1 MIPLNLFFAGIVR
14 SLDTVAVRA
23 AMRVL
28 GAVVLFCILFGT
40 VRGAELPGSEA
51 KNTEPPV
58 SAPDAGSTSAGAAVQ
73 TAGLPDEPSSPAGV
87 LVEDAT
93 QFEEQ
98 IKERDDV
105 GTKLWMQGD
114 RESAERTFADALSL
128 NAPMAAKRELLLRMV
143 QLYQNADDPL
153 RAIAVMEKFLQTFPE
168 DREHPQLLIRLGLL
182 YRETGAFSAATAR
195 FYQVLNS
202 TLRLAAENLE
212 ASRRVA
218 TKARLEI
225 ADTYMTQGLL
235 EEAQKFYGLLQLLD
249 LEPADRERVQFRGGQ
264 LQHARKLWQPAEREL
279 GAFLT
284 SFPESSFAAEA
295 RYLRAKALKELGRKD
310 EAVQEVIALLRGQD
324 HATDPA
330 LARSVAYWKRRTGNE
345 LANTFYEQGDI
356 LGALAIYQ
364 ALARASEEP
373 SWRWPAVYQVGL
385 CFERL
390 HLPERAA
397 EAYKVIVAPDPAPAA
412 DVSLSDTLVSLQGM
426 AQWRLDHLDWIEQ
439 FENKLQVLTAGK
451 PVDA

>member
-1 MIPLNLFFAGIVR
+1 VVAPATAEGETAGHPT
-14 SLDTVAVRA
+14 DAV
-23 AMRVL
+23 
-28 GAVVLFCILFGT
+28 T
-40 VRGAELPGSEA
+40 P
-51 KNTEPPV
+51 
-58 SAPDAGSTSAGAAVQ
+58 AGAIADHAVP
-73 TAGLPDEPSSPAGV
+73 LD
-87 LVEDAT
+87 
-93 QFEEQ
+93 EQ
-98 IKERDDV
+98 IKERADV
-105 GTKLWMQGD
+105 GTTLWMQGD
-114 RESAERTFADALSL
+114 RESAERTFADALTL
-128 NAPMAAKRELLLRMV
+128 NAPREAKRELLLRMV
-143 QLYQNADDPL
+143 QLYQNVDDPL

-195 FYQVLNS
+195 FYQVLNA

-212 ASRRVA
+212 ASRRLA

-225 ADTYMTQGLL
+225 ADTYMAQGVL

-279 GAFLT
+279 GAFLAA
-284 SFPESSFAAEA
+284 FPESSFAAEA

-330 LARSVAYWKRRTGNE
+330 LAKAVAYWKRRTGNE

-397 EAYKVIVAPDPAPAA
+397 EAYKVIVAPDPAPPA
-412 DVSLSDTLVSLQGM
+412 DQAMSDTLVSLQGM
-426 AQWRLDHLDWIEQ
+426 AKWRLEHLDWIEQ